1 MRAGVF
7 AGTGPAAASKA
18 IQRMKKRL
26 SGDRKLKSALRRVS
40 VEIGVRGK

>member
-1 MRAGVF
+1 MRAGAL
-7 AGTGPAAASKA
+7 AGMGPAAASKA

-40 VEIGVRGK
+40 AEIGVRKK